1 MGIFIFYHST
11 KTYFPQGP
19 PLGGVQKVLL
29 CYFRQT
35 RAGWLSDF
43 TPCVQRFHSEEIL
56 SEGAEI
62 LSGTPKFECG
72 GFACDCRYDKIV
84 LFKNAYD
91 SSRVPWIHP
100 RKVLCSLCGEIAWR
114 GKPWRTRPSRQR
126 RRASNFLVRAGYRYQ
141 GQKCR
146 LVPVW

>member
-35 RAGWLSDF
+35 RAGRLSDSM
-43 TPCVQRFHSEEIL
+43 PCVQRFHSEEIL

-62 LSGTPKFECG
+62 LSE
-72 GFACDCRYDKIV
+72 
-84 LFKNAYD
+84 
-91 SSRVPWIHP
+91 SP
-100 RKVLCSLCGEIAWR
+100 RS
-114 GKPWRTRPSRQR
+114 QR
-126 RRASNFLVRAGYRYQ
+126 SHAAD
-141 GQKCR
+141 
-146 LVPVW
+146 